1 MTTPARGE
9 DRPLLGL
16 RRRPGRLTPA
26 LFRMP
31 LHAYRHD
38 AGALLGHTV
47 LQLTQTRPYVAF
59 RPAASPRS

>member
-1 MTTPARGE
+1 
-9 DRPLLGL
+9 
-16 RRRPGRLTPA
+16 

-38 AGALLGHTV
+38 AGALLGHAF
-47 LQLTQTRPYVAF
+47 LQLTQTHPYVAF

>member
-16 RRRPGRLTPA
+16 RRLGRLAPA
-26 LFRMP
+26 LFRLP

-38 AGALLGHTV
+38 AGALLGHAF
-47 LQLTQTRPYVAF
+47 LQLTQTHPYVAF